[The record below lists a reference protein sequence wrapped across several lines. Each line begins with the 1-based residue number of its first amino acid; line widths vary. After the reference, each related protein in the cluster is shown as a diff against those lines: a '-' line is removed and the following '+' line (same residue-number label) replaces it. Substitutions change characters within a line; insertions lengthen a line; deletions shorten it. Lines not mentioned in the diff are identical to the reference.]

1 MTTQLKLLR
10 IGTVF
15 TYKTRTYKKGSYV
28 WSRSIAIKQG
38 LQVLGEGD
46 EILSAEPKLGGV
58 FQETKVLNVWF
69 GENTLVE
76 VDRLNILN
84 LLNIS

>member
-15 TYKTRTYKKGSYV
+15 TYKTRTYKKSSYV
-28 WSRSIAIKQG
+28 WGRDSAIEQG
-38 LQVLGEGD
+38 NQVMGEGD

-58 FQETKVLNVWF
+58 FQENKRLNVWF

-76 VDRLNILN
+76 VD
-84 LLNIS
+84 